1 MAGSSATPGYSSE
14 DERGR
19 GLLGVSIAA
28 DGNVT
33 PVMLSRPLPAP
44 TADGS
49 ADGVDA
55 PGGVQ
60 HYPAGLM
67 WVEAAARTGVLP
79 RVWIVDDSP
88 LEAEL
93 VRRTLAPLYQVDVFT
108 DGAAVIEQFASAA
121 PPDAVILD
129 WQMPGIS
136 GLEVCSFLRS
146 RTATRSIPI
155 LMLTVQ
161 HDTHDLVQCL
171 AAGADDFLSKPC
183 NAAELSARIA
193 ALVRTKQM
201 HERVQAAEQA
211 VRSLLMQLPDA
222 VMGVD
227 GAGMVTFVNM
237 EAERM
242 LAKEPAALLGHSIA
256 EILPLLSLD
265 QRLPEGLSAL
275 KLPDLL
281 LGDRVLAPALRR
293 HAGVD
298 VTELT
303 LSFRDV
309 TLERR
314 HQEERSRLLAAESA
328 ARAQAEQASR
338 AKDEFL
344 AVVSHE
350 LRTPLNAILGW
361 TRILRS
367 GIQAEEK
374 RARALE
380 TIERNAI
387 AQQKLIE
394 DILDVSRIISGKLQ
408 IDRALVDLGAVV
420 RVAVDAIR
428 LAADARSIAVGVDIG
443 GAPPSI
449 VGDADRLQQIVW
461 NLLSNAVKFTTI
473 GGAVSVQVG
482 AEGDGAFI
490 RVSDTGQGISAA
502 FLPYIFDR
510 FRQADT
516 GTTRSHGG
524 LGLGLAIVR
533 HLAEMHGGS
542 VQAESEPGKGS
553 TFTVHLPRASPVERA
568 ASEPSAPTEPV
579 TLRTAPPPGLL
590 VGIRVLVVDDDPD
603 ARELVSAMLQGAGAE
618 VRAVS
623 SVREALGVVGAL
635 QPDAIVSDIGIPTE
649 DGYALAKRLR
659 ELPADQGGQ
668 TPAIALTAFAAPRDR
683 KLAIDAG
690 FDGFL
695 AKPVSAPELV
705 TLVGQLVAQPVL
717 G

>member
-1 MAGSSATPGYSSE
+1 M
-14 DERGR
+14 
-19 GLLGVSIAA
+19 GL
-28 DGNVT
+28 
-33 PVMLSRPLPAP
+33 
-44 TADGS
+44 
-49 ADGVDA
+49 
-55 PGGVQ
+55 
-60 HYPAGLM
+60 
-67 WVEAAARTGVLP
+67 EAAARTGSLP
-79 RVWIVDDSP
+79 CVWIVDDSP

-93 VRRTLAPLYQVDVFT
+93 VRRTLAPIYQVEVFT
-108 DGAAVIEQFASAA
+108 DGAAVIEEFASVA

-136 GLEVCSFLRS
+136 GLEVCRFLRS
-146 RTATRSIPI
+146 RAATRSIPI

-183 NAAELSARIA
+183 NAAELSARVA
-193 ALVRTKQM
+193 ALVRSKQM
-201 HERVQAAEQA
+201 HERVLAAEQA

-222 VMGVD
+222 VIGVD
-227 GAGMVTFVNM
+227 GAGKVTFVNM

-242 LAKEPAALLGHSIA
+242 MARQPAALLGHSIA
-256 EILPLLSLD
+256 EILPQLSLD
-265 QRLPEGLSAL
+265 QRLPEGLEAL
-275 KLPDLL
+275 ALPDLV

-298 VTELT
+298 VTDLT

-314 HQEERSRLLAAESA
+314 HQEERTRLLAAERA

-361 TRILRS
+361 TRILRA
-367 GIQAEEK
+367 GIQSAEK
-374 RARALE
+374 RDRALE
-380 TIERNAI
+380 TIERNAT

-408 IDRALVDLGAVV
+408 IDQATVDLGAVV
-420 RVAVDAIR
+420 GMAVDAIR
-428 LAADARSIAVGVDIG
+428 LAADARSISVRVEIG
-443 GAPPSI
+443 GGPPRV
-449 VGDADRLQQIVW
+449 VGDPDRLQQIVW
-461 NLLSNAVKFTTI
+461 NLLSNAVKFTAV
-473 GGAVSVQVG
+473 GGAVALQVG
-482 AEGDGAFI
+482 EESGGAFI
-490 RVSDTGQGISAA
+490 RVSDTGQGIPAE

-542 VQAESEPGKGS
+542 VEAESQPGRGS
-553 TFTVHLPRASPVERA
+553 TFTVHLPNGA
-568 ASEPSAPTEPV
+568 ARETPENPSSVPPGPEMP
-579 TLRTAPPPGLL
+579 RTAPPEGLL
-590 VGIRVLVVDDDPD
+590 RGIRVLVVDDDAD
-603 ARELVSAMLQGAGAE
+603 ARELLIAMLQGAGAE
-618 VRAVS
+618 VRAVG
-623 SVREALGVVGAL
+623 SVDDALLAMSAL
-635 QPDAIVSDIGIPTE
+635 RPDAIVSDIGIPGE
-649 DGYALAKRLR
+649 DGYALARRLR
-659 ELPADQGGQ
+659 ALPAGEGGQ
-668 TPAIALTAFAAPRDR
+668 TPAVALTAFAAPRDR
-683 KLAIDAG
+683 KRALEGG

-695 AKPVSAPELV
+695 AKPVSAPDLV
-705 TLVGQLVAQPVL
+705 TLVGQLVSPP
-717 G
+717 GKG

>member
-1 MAGSSATPGYSSE
+1 
-14 DERGR
+14 
-19 GLLGVSIAA
+19 
-28 DGNVT
+28 
-33 PVMLSRPLPAP
+33 
-44 TADGS
+44 
-49 ADGVDA
+49 
-55 PGGVQ
+55 
-60 HYPAGLM
+60 M
-67 WVEAAARTGVLP
+67 WLEAAAPRAGVLP

-93 VRRTLAPLYQVDVFT
+93 VRRTLAPIYQVEVFT
-108 DGAAVIEQFASAA
+108 DGAAVIEEFASGP

-136 GLEVCSFLRS
+136 GLEVCHFLRS
-146 RTATRSIPI
+146 RAATRSIPI

-193 ALVRTKQM
+193 ALVRSKQM
-201 HERVQAAEQA
+201 HERVQAAERA

-227 GAGMVTFVNM
+227 GGGRVTFVNV

-242 LAKEPAALLGHSIA
+242 LGREPAVLVGHSIA
-256 EILPLLSLD
+256 EILPQLALD
-265 QRLPEGLSAL
+265 QRLPDGMDPLALS
-275 KLPDLL
+275 DLV
-281 LGDRVLAPALRR
+281 LGERIFAPVLRR
-293 HAGVD
+293 YAGVD

-309 TLERR
+309 TSERR
-314 HQEERSRLLAAESA
+314 HREERSRLLAAESA

-361 TRILRS
+361 TRILRA
-367 GIQAEEK
+367 GMEEEEK
-374 RARALE
+374 RGRALE

-408 IDRALVDLGAVV
+408 IDRAVVDLGAVV
-420 RVAVDAIR
+420 RTAADAIR
-428 LAADARSIAVGVDIG
+428 LAAEAKSITVGVEIPEG
-443 GAPPSI
+443 PPPRI
-449 VGDADRLQQIVW
+449 VGDADRLQQIVS
-461 NLLSNAVKFTTI
+461 NLLSNAVKFTPH
-473 GGAVSVQVG
+473 GGAVAVDV
-482 AEGDGAFI
+482 AEEDDGVVI
-490 RVSDTGQGISAA
+490 RVSDTGQGISPA

-533 HLAEMHGGS
+533 HLAEIHGGS
-542 VQAESEPGKGS
+542 VEAQSELGKGS
-553 TFTVHLPRASPVERA
+553 TFTVHLRKAGLREIQESERSAPVPPDPRAA
-568 ASEPSAPTEPV
+568 T
-579 TLRTAPPPGLL
+579 PPDDVLEGVRL
-590 VGIRVLVVDDDPD
+590 LVVDDDFD
-603 ARELVSAMLQGAGAE
+603 ARELLTTMLQKAGAE
-618 VRAVS
+618 VRAVG
-623 SVREALGVVGAL
+623 SVREALFVLPAL
-635 QPDAIVSDIGIPTE
+635 RPNAIVSDIGIPSE
-649 DGYALAKRLR
+649 DGYTLARRLR
-659 ELPADQGGQ
+659 ALPPGEGGE

-683 KLAIDAG
+683 KLALDAG
-690 FDGFL
+690 FDAFL

-705 TLVGQLVAQPVL
+705 ALVGQLVSRPSSA
-717 G
+717 

>member
-1 MAGSSATPGYSSE
+1 
-14 DERGR
+14 
-19 GLLGVSIAA
+19 
-28 DGNVT
+28 
-33 PVMLSRPLPAP
+33 
-44 TADGS
+44 
-49 ADGVDA
+49 
-55 PGGVQ
+55 
-60 HYPAGLM
+60 M
-67 WVEAAARTGVLP
+67 WVEAAPRSGVLP

-93 VRRTLAPLYQVDVFT
+93 VRRTLAPLYQVEVFT
-108 DGAAVIEQFASAA
+108 DGAAVIEEFASAN

-136 GLEVCSFLRS
+136 GLEVCRFLRS

-201 HERVQAAEQA
+201 HERVLAAEQA

-227 GAGMVTFVNM
+227 GAGKVTFVNM

-242 LAKEPAALLGHSIA
+242 LGRDPAALLGHSIA
-256 EILPLLSLD
+256 EILPRLSLD
-265 QRLPEGLSAL
+265 QRLPDGLSAL
-275 KLPDLL
+275 ALPDLAL
-281 LGDRVLAPALRR
+281 DDRIFAPALRR

-298 VTELT
+298 ATELT

-309 TLERR
+309 TPERR
-314 HQEERSRLLAAESA
+314 HQEDRSRLLAAESA

-361 TRILRS
+361 TRILRA

-374 RARALE
+374 RDRALE

-428 LAADARSIAVGVDIG
+428 LAADARSIAVRVEIG
-443 GAPPSI
+443 DGPPRT
-449 VGDADRLQQIVW
+449 VGDPDRLQQIVW
-461 NLLSNAVKFTTI
+461 NLLSNAVKFTPI

-482 AEGDGAFI
+482 EEPGGAFI

-502 FLPYIFDR
+502 FVPYIFDR

-542 VQAESEPGKGS
+542 VEAESEAGTGS
-553 TFTVHLPRASPVERA
+553 SFTVHLPRASLPEP
-568 ASEPSAPTEPV
+568 ASEPSAPVAPV
-579 TLRTAPPPGLL
+579 IRQTAPPEGLL
-590 VGIRVLVVDDDPD
+590 VGVRVFVVDDDPD
-603 ARELVSAMLQGAGAE
+603 ARELVTTMLQGAGAE
-618 VRAVS
+618 VRAVA
-623 SVREALGVVGAL
+623 SVREALVTMPSL
-635 QPDAIVSDIGIPTE
+635 HPDAIVSDIGIPTE

-683 KLAIDAG
+683 KLALDAG
-690 FDGFL
+690 FNGFL
-695 AKPVSAPELV
+695 AKPVSAPDLV
-705 TLVGQLVAQPVL
+705 TLVGRLVAEPTP

>member
-1 MAGSSATPGYSSE
+1 
-14 DERGR
+14 
-19 GLLGVSIAA
+19 
-28 DGNVT
+28 
-33 PVMLSRPLPAP
+33 
-44 TADGS
+44 
-49 ADGVDA
+49 
-55 PGGVQ
+55 
-60 HYPAGLM
+60 M
-67 WVEAAARTGVLP
+67 WLEAAARTGVLP

-93 VRRTLAPLYQVDVFT
+93 VRRTLAPLYQVEVFT

-136 GLEVCSFLRS
+136 GLEVCAFLRS
-146 RTATRSIPI
+146 RVGTRSIPV

-193 ALVRTKQM
+193 ALVRTKRM
-201 HERVQAAEQA
+201 HERVLAAEQA

-227 GAGMVTFVNM
+227 GTGKVTFVNM

-242 LAKEPAALLGHSIA
+242 LGLQPAALLGYSIA
-256 EILPLLSLD
+256 EILPQLALD
-265 QRLPEGLSAL
+265 HRLPEGLSAL
-275 KLPDLL
+275 ALPDLV
-281 LGDRVLAPALRR
+281 LGDRVFAPALRR

-309 TLERR
+309 TSERR

-361 TRILRS
+361 TRILRA

-374 RARALE
+374 RDRALE
-380 TIERNAI
+380 TIERNAT

-408 IDRALVDLGAVV
+408 IDRALVDVGAVV
-420 RVAVDAIR
+420 GVAVDAIR
-428 LAADARSIAVGVDIG
+428 LAADARSIAVRVDIG
-443 GAPPSI
+443 GAPPRI
-449 VGDADRLQQIVW
+449 VGDPDRLQQIVW
-461 NLLSNAVKFTTI
+461 NLLSNAVKFTPV

-482 AEGDGAFI
+482 EEGNGAFI
-490 RVSDTGQGISAA
+490 RVSDTGQGISPA
-502 FLPYIFDR
+502 FLPFIFDR

-542 VQAESEPGKGS
+542 VKAESEPGKGS
-553 TFTVHLPRASPVERA
+553 TFTVYLPRAVLQERPAREPCPPTTPEAHTTDSPD
-568 ASEPSAPTEPV
+568 
-579 TLRTAPPPGLL
+579 GLL
-590 VGIRVLVVDDDPD
+590 VGLRVLVVDDDLD
-603 ARELVSAMLQGAGAE
+603 ARELLTAMLQGAGAE
-618 VRAVS
+618 VRAVG
-623 SVREALGVVGAL
+623 SVPEALLAMPAL
-635 QPDAIVSDIGIPTE
+635 RPDAIVSDIGIPTE

-659 ELPADQGGQ
+659 ELPPDQGGR

-683 KLAIDAG
+683 KRALDAG

-695 AKPVSAPELV
+695 PKPVSAPELV
-705 TLVGQLVAQPVL
+705 TLVGQLVSQPAP

>member
-1 MAGSSATPGYSSE
+1 
-14 DERGR
+14 
-19 GLLGVSIAA
+19 
-28 DGNVT
+28 
-33 PVMLSRPLPAP
+33 
-44 TADGS
+44 
-49 ADGVDA
+49 
-55 PGGVQ
+55 
-60 HYPAGLM
+60 M
-67 WVEAAARTGVLP
+67 WLEAAARTAARP
-79 RVWIVDDSP
+79 CVWIVDDSP

-93 VRRTLAPLYQVDVFT
+93 VRRTLAPIYQVEVFT
-108 DGAAVIEQFASAA
+108 DGAAVIEEFASVAA
-121 PPDAVILD
+121 PDAVILD

-136 GLEVCSFLRS
+136 GLEVCRFLRS
-146 RTATRSIPI
+146 RAATRSIPI

-193 ALVRTKQM
+193 ALVRSKQM
-201 HERVQAAEQA
+201 HERVLAAEQA

-227 GAGMVTFVNM
+227 GTGKVTFVNM

-242 LAKEPAALLGHSIA
+242 VARESATLLGHSIA
-256 EILPLLSLD
+256 EILPQLSLD
-265 QRLPEGLSAL
+265 QRLPEGLEAL
-275 KLPDLL
+275 ALPDLAM
-281 LGDRVLAPALRR
+281 GDRVLAPALRR

-298 VTELT
+298 ATELT

-314 HQEERSRLLAAESA
+314 HQEERARLLAAERA

-361 TRILRS
+361 TRILRA

-374 RARALE
+374 RDRALE
-380 TIERNAI
+380 TIERNAT

-394 DILDVSRIISGKLQ
+394 DILDVSRIVSGKLQ
-408 IDRALVDLGAVV
+408 IDQALVDLGAVV
-420 RVAVDAIR
+420 RLAVDAIH
-428 LAADARSIAVGVDIG
+428 LAADARSISVRVEIG
-443 GAPPSI
+443 GGPPRV
-449 VGDADRLQQIVW
+449 VGDPDRLQQIVW
-461 NLLSNAVKFTTI
+461 NLLSNAVKFTPV
-473 GGAVSVQVG
+473 GGAVALQVG
-482 AEGDGAFI
+482 EEGDGAFI
-490 RVSDTGQGISAA
+490 RVSDTGQGIAAA

-542 VQAESEPGKGS
+542 VEAESEPARGS
-553 TFTVHLPRASPVERA
+553 TFTLHLPKA
-568 ASEPSAPTEPV
+568 ALPAIPENPSTGPPEPETC
-579 TLRTAPPPGLL
+579 RTAPPEGLL
-590 VGIRVLVVDDDPD
+590 LGIRVLVVDDDAD
-603 ARELVSAMLQGAGAE
+603 ARDLLTAMLQGAGAE
-618 VRAVS
+618 VRAVG
-623 SVREALGVVGAL
+623 SVRDAMVAMPGLR
-635 QPDAIVSDIGIPTE
+635 PDAIVSDIGIPSE
-649 DGYALAKRLR
+649 DGYTLARRLR
-659 ELPADQGGQ
+659 ALPSGQGGQ

-683 KLAIDAG
+683 KRALEAG

-695 AKPVSAPELV
+695 AKPVSAPDLV
-705 TLVGQLVAQPVL
+705 TLVGQLVSPPAQ

>member
-1 MAGSSATPGYSSE
+1 MSRVLFCPGRCPG
-14 DERGR
+14 DLRL
-19 GLLGVSIAA
+19 GLTLG
-28 DGNVT
+28 
-33 PVMLSRPLPAP
+33 
-44 TADGS
+44 
-49 ADGVDA
+49 
-55 PGGVQ
+55 GGVQ
-60 HYPAGLM
+60 HYPAVFM
-67 WVEAAARTGVLP
+67 WVEAAARSGVLP

-93 VRRTLAPLYQVDVFT
+93 VRRTLAPVYQVEVFT
-108 DGAAVIEQFASAA
+108 DGAAVIEEFASAT

-136 GLEVCSFLRS
+136 GLEVCRFLRS
-146 RTATRSIPI
+146 RAATRSIPI

-201 HERVQAAEQA
+201 HERVLAAEHA

-227 GAGMVTFVNM
+227 GAGKVTFVNM

-242 LAKEPAALLGHSIA
+242 LGRDPAALLGQSIA
-256 EILPLLSLD
+256 EILPQLSLE
-265 QRLPEGLSAL
+265 QRLPEGLNAL
-275 KLPDLL
+275 ALPDLV
-281 LGDRVLAPALRR
+281 LGERIFAPALRR

-303 LSFRDV
+303 ISFRDV
-309 TLERR
+309 TPERR
-314 HQEERSRLLAAESA
+314 HQEDRSRLLAAESA

-361 TRILRS
+361 TRILRA
-367 GIQAEEK
+367 GIQPEEK
-374 RARALE
+374 RDRALE

-428 LAADARSIAVGVDIG
+428 LAADARSIVVRVDIG
-443 GAPPSI
+443 GGPPRI
-449 VGDADRLQQIVW
+449 VGDPDRLQQIVW
-461 NLLSNAVKFTTI
+461 NLLSNAVKFTAI
-473 GGAVSVQVG
+473 GGAVAVQVG
-482 AEGDGAFI
+482 EERGGAFI
-490 RVSDTGQGISAA
+490 RVSDTGQGISPA

-542 VQAESEPGKGS
+542 VEAASETGKGS
-553 TFTVHLPRASPVERA
+553 TFTVHLPRASLPERP
-568 ASEPSAPTEPV
+568 ASEPSAPMLPEV
-579 TLRTAPPPGLL
+579 LRTAPPEGLL
-590 VGIRVLVVDDDPD
+590 LGVCVLVVDDDAD
-603 ARELVSAMLQGAGAE
+603 ARELVTAMLQGAGAE
-618 VRAVS
+618 VRAVA
-623 SVREALGVVGAL
+623 SVNDALLVMPSL
-635 QPDAIVSDIGIPTE
+635 HPDAIVSDIGIPTE
-649 DGYALAKRLR
+649 DGYALARRLR
-659 ELPADQGGQ
+659 QLPPDQGGR

-683 KLAIDAG
+683 KLALDAG
-690 FDGFL
+690 FNAFL
-695 AKPVSAPELV
+695 AKPVSAPDLV
-705 TLVGQLVAQPVL
+705 TLVGQLVAEPAP